1 MCALP
6 QGLKSELCQYLQV
19 FLQMTGII
27 KRAVASDREG
37 NFPLRL
43 ASVEKSFSNIQIKGL
58 PQLPPP
64 WVVLS

>member
-43 ASVEKSFSNIQIKGL
+43 ASVEKSFSNIQIK
-58 PQLPPP
+58 
-64 WVVLS
+64 